1 MLGQRP
7 STCGECGRAGYEK
20 VDDNVPDDMP
30 VICDVCYMKHT
41 EYRAYLTIVVKE
53 NRN

>member
-7 STCGECGRAGYEK
+7 ITCGECGREGYEK
-20 VDDNVPDDMP
+20 AADNVPDDMP